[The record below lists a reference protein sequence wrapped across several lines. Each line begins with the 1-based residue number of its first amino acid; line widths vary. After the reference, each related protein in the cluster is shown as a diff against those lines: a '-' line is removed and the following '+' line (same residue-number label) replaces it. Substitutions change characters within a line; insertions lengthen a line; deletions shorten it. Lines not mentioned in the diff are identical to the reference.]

1 MWIDVNCLTANRIH
15 ARCGV
20 GVGAYPFW
28 ALVDFVFQYMHRF
41 VAYIQQG
48 DTEANGKFM
57 TLAGERA
64 DYMTGPI
71 LWGETGTNGQHAFY
85 QLIHQGTKLY
95 LVNLL
100 YYIVRKTDDEFEF
113 KFIYLFSVL
122 DKLNHAGFISL
133 NVHILGPL
141 FTTHDSDWCPSMVK
155 VSCGVCHP
163 QMAIFLLK
171 EFNHLVQNWSVM
183 SRHRQPYWYSNLGW

>member
-20 GVGAYPFW
+20 GVGAYPFL

-100 YYIVRKTDDEFEF
+100 YYTPVWQPTILTRPERNMTISRLWVNYQCAGLYPGLRTSPQCNVPAVTTPLVFEPGLIAHSESQARALTNSA
-113 KFIYLFSVL
+113 KES
-122 DKLNHAGFISL
+122 D
-133 NVHILGPL
+133 PL
-141 FTTHDSDWCPSMVK
+141 ARS
-155 VSCGVCHP
+155 
-163 QMAIFLLK
+163 
-171 EFNHLVQNWSVM
+171 
-183 SRHRQPYWYSNLGW
+183 